1 MDIIIEEFP
10 TLQDFKN
17 VAAEDKALPF
27 KDLPLNTV
35 YEIIKFKNLV
45 VDGRDAIII
54 TLLDSTRE
62 VVEVWATSVL
72 MRRIK
77 SNRDK
82 IWKDKKLYIISKGRK
97 DSKNPNHKF
106 YYDFKI
112 IYK

>member
-17 VAAEDKALPF
+17 VAVEDKALPF

-97 DSKNPNHKF
+97 DSKNPNLKF